1 MSTVFLGTSEFA
13 AEVLARLAGSD
24 AHRPALVLTRPDRP
38 SGRGRR
44 VASPPVAARA
54 RALRIPLEQPASVND
69 PEARELI
76 AQAGRSGSGGVP
88 GRDGEG
94 MPGGRQILIVCAFG
108 ALIKE
113 PLLSEHEILNVHPSL
128 LPRWRGAAPVE
139 RAIMAGD
146 AHTGVSIMRLTAGLD
161 SGPVCLA
168 ASEAIRPEDSY
179 GSLAPRLARIGG
191 ELLLR
196 ALDEAPAFVEQPEQG
211 VTYAEKI
218 APADRLL
225 DPLRPAAEL
234 ERVVRAL
241 HPHIGARL
249 ALGNGTF
256 LGVHRA
262 AEIEAEPPNGD
273 AVAALS
279 TAQEGSLGAGMVVSD
294 GRLLLDCS
302 PGVLE
307 LTEVQ
312 PPGGRAMD
320 AASYL
325 RGHPPPARR

>member
-13 AEVLARLAGSD
+13 ATILTRLAGSD

-38 SGRGRR
+38 RGRGRR
-44 VASPPVAARA
+44 LASPPVATRA
-54 RALRIPLEQPASVND
+54 RALGIPLEQPASVND
-69 PEARELI
+69 PGARELI
-76 AQAGRSGSGGVP
+76 ARAGHAVGGELA
-88 GRDGEG
+88 GQ
-94 MPGGRQILIVCAFG
+94 GGAQTVIVCAFG

-128 LPRWRGAAPVE
+128 LPRWRGAAPIE

-146 AHTGVSIMRLTAGLD
+146 SQTGVSIIHLTAGLD
-161 SGPVCLA
+161 SGPVCLT
-168 ASEAIRPEDSY
+168 ASEAIRLDDTY
-179 GSLAPRLARIGG
+179 GSLSARLAEIGG

-196 ALDEAPAFVEQPEQG
+196 ALEDAPAFLEQAEQG

-218 APADRLL
+218 GPEDRLL
-225 DPLRPAAEL
+225 DPARPAAEA

-241 HPHIGARL
+241 HPHIGARV
-249 ALGNGTF
+249 ALPDGSL

-262 AEIEAEPPNGD
+262 ALLHSPAI
-273 AVAALS
+273 
-279 TAQEGSLGAGMVVSD
+279 GAGVTARD

-307 LTEVQ
+307 LIEVQ

-320 AASYL
+320 SASFL
-325 RGHPPPARR
+325 RGHAPPGRR

>member
-1 MSTVFLGTSEFA
+1 LSIVFLGTSEFA
-13 AEVLARLAGSD
+13 AQVLARLASSE

-38 SGRGRR
+38 RGRGRR
-44 VASPPVAARA
+44 LASPPVATRA
-54 RALRIPLEQPASVND
+54 RELGIPLEQPASVND
-69 PEARELI
+69 PGAGELI
-76 AQAGRSGSGGVP
+76 ARAGEVGP
-88 GRDGEG
+88 
-94 MPGGRQILIVCAFG
+94 QTLIVCAFG

-113 PLLSEHEILNVHPSL
+113 PLLSQHEILNVHPSL

-146 AHTGVSIMRLTAGLD
+146 AQTGVSIMRLTAGLD
-161 SGPVCLA
+161 SGPVCLTA
-168 ASEAIRPEDSY
+168 AEAIRPEDSY
-179 GSLAPRLARIGG
+179 GSLAPRLALIGG

-196 ALDEAPAFVEQPEQG
+196 ALDEAPPFVEQPQEG

-218 APADRLL
+218 APEDRLL
-225 DPLRPAAEL
+225 DPVRPAAEL

-241 HPHIGARL
+241 HPHIGARVAL
-249 ALGNGTF
+249 ADETL

-262 AEIEAEPPNGD
+262 ALVEAGPSGGD
-273 AVAALS
+273 AGGGITAAH
-279 TAQEGSLGAGMVVSD
+279 EEEMGAGVVVRD

-307 LTEVQ
+307 LIEVQ

-320 AASYL
+320 SASFL
-325 RGHPPPARR
+325 RGHSAPGRR

>member
-1 MSTVFLGTSEFA
+1 MSKVFLGTSEFA

-44 VASPPVAARA
+44 LASPPVATRA
-54 RALRIPLEQPASVND
+54 RELGIPLEQPASVNG
-69 PEARELI
+69 PEAGELI
-76 AQAGRSGSGGVP
+76 ARAGRPGSGGET
-88 GRDGEG
+88 GKGGEG
-94 MPGGRQILIVCAFG
+94 GEGGPQTLIVCAFG

-113 PLLSEHEILNVHPSL
+113 PLLSAHEILNVHPSL

-146 AHTGVSIMRLTAGLD
+146 AQTGVSIMRLTAGLD

-168 ASEAIRPEDSY
+168 AGEAIRPDDSY
-179 GSLAPRLARIGG
+179 GSLAPRLAQIGG

-196 ALDEAPAFVEQPEQG
+196 ALQEAPTFVEQPAQG

-218 APADRLL
+218 APEDRLL
-225 DPLRPAAEL
+225 DPARPAAEL

-241 HPHIGARL
+241 HPHIGARVAL
-249 ALGNGTF
+249 ADGTL

-262 AEIEAEPPNGD
+262 ALIESEPPDGD
-273 AVAALS
+273 AAGQRAA
-279 TAQEGSLGAGMVVSD
+279 AREEPMGAGVMVRD
-294 GRLLLDCS
+294 GRLLLDCT

-307 LTEVQ
+307 LIEVQ

-320 AASYL
+320 AASFL
-325 RGHPPPARR
+325 RGHSPPLRR